1 MHDLNKSGSR
11 FIVLASDGVTNM
23 IKSHELIKLVGSFE
37 ERKERGVRYIW
48 QLDTKLVIKYD
59 LNLF

>member
-1 MHDLNKSGSR
+1 
-11 FIVLASDGVTNM
+11 M